1 MTSCQLGFQ
10 ILCGGFFWP
19 PPLICEAE
27 PLRPDLRRFNKK
39 GLFGIILK
47 EPTASRSENQRL
59 SSTPHLR
66 FLGTMSMST
75 LYRGEAV
82 LLAGSIPT
90 SPFPFPTRALARSRG
105 RPSRAILPAPDG
117 WQGKDTGTCFDAAG
131 LAQLMRG
138 ADKTRR

>member
-19 PPLICEAE
+19 PPLCEAE

-82 LLAGSIPT
+82 LLAGSLPT
-90 SPFPFPTRALARSRG
+90 SPSLSDASTREVARQAFESHLARARWMAREGYRHLLRRG
-105 RPSRAILPAPDG
+105 WPRSTHAR
-117 WQGKDTGTCFDAAG
+117 
-131 LAQLMRG
+131 RG
-138 ADKTRR
+138 